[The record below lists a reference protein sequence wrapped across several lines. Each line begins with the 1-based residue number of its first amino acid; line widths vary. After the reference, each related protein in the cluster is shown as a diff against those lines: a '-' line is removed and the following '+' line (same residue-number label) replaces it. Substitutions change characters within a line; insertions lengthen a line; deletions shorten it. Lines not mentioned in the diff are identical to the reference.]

1 MALKNNDAA
10 TKACWIGEAPT
21 LLLKK
26 LLMKKQGGEPTYL
39 YPVIIN
45 CLFNL

>member
-21 LLLKK
+21 LLLEK
-26 LLMKKQGGEPTYL
+26 LLMKKQGGKPTYF
-39 YPVIIN
+39 YHT
-45 CLFNL
+45 FHNLSL